1 MAEPIQDAVRK
12 DKVDKHRAI
21 CSSLNRIYEKKNH
34 DYGDSFGTSIKTLG
48 VIAAVTRIYDK
59 MQRVISLTKA
69 NVKPQVNDES
79 LLDTLM
85 DMANYSIMTIIEL
98 GGTYDVCE
106 PEPDREP
113 TRISS
118 ALPDLPGEY
127 TERSSVKS

>member
-12 DKVDKHRAI
+12 DKVDKHRTI

-48 VIAAVTRIYDK
+48 IIAAVTRIYDK
-59 MQRVISLTKA
+59 MQRLISLTKSDA
-69 NVKPQVNDES
+69 KPQVNDES

-85 DMANYSIMTIIEL
+85 DMANYCIMTIIEL

-113 TRISS
+113 ARISS
-118 ALPDLPGEY
+118 ALTDLPGEY
-127 TERSSVKS
+127 PSRSITKS